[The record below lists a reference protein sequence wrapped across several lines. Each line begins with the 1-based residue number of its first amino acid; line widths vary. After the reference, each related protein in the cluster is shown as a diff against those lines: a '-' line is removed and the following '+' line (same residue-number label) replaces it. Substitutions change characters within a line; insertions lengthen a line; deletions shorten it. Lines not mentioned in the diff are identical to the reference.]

1 MPSIDDIPDL
11 SDAQAD
17 ALVSQTSDLALADTS
32 SHIADSSIPDMDAIP
47 DMEDESLEMVD
58 DPAAAPSAQ
67 ATSSGTTKS
76 NLLAVR
82 TYDCFITYDKY
93 YQTPRMWLSGYDEA
107 RNPLTPTLIFQ
118 DISSDYAAKTVTI
131 EPFPILSGNIQMA
144 SVHPCKHANVMKKV
158 IDRVNAGLIEA
169 QSGDANDG
177 RKKKGWFGMGKKAA
191 TPKAKEGDSE
201 MPEGLR
207 VDQCEKASSSV

>member
-1 MPSIDDIPDL
+1 MDEIPDL

-17 ALVSQTSDLALADTS
+17 ALVSQTSGLALADAS
-32 SHIADSSIPDMDAIP
+32 SHVADSSIPDM
-47 DMEDESLEMVD
+47 EDEGLEIVD
-58 DPAAAPSAQ
+58 DPAAAPSAPTS
-67 ATSSGTTKS
+67 ATPNS

-93 YQTPRMWLSGYDEA
+93 YQTPRMWLSGYDET

-131 EPFPILSGNIQMA
+131 EPFPSLSGNVQMA

-158 IDRVNAGLIEA
+158 IDRVNAGLMEA
-169 QSGDANDG
+169 QSDG
-177 RKKKGWFGMGKKAA
+177 AEKEKKKGWGFGMGKKAA
-191 TPKAKEGDSE
+191 VKPKEGE
-201 MPEGLR
+201 AEAPEGLR
-207 VDQCEKASSSV
+207 VDQCEWLSLTSCTSL